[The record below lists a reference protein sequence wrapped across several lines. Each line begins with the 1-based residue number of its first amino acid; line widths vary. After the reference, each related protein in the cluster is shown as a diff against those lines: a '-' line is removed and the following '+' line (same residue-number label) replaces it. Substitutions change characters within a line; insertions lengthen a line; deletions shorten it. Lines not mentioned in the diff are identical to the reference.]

1 MVLNAAEQ
9 NKLPLPPSRRDR
21 WSRPSGVQFH
31 DILYKV
37 FRDILYTQPPN
48 AVRAGGES
56 ALGEEGKD
64 GMGDERGSGAKSAVC
79 GSGESWG
86 EEPDGFVP
94 GV

>member
-1 MVLNAAEQ
+1 MLKQ
-9 NKLPLPPSRRDR
+9 PYRR
-21 WSRPSGVQFH
+21 PKGVQFH